1 MVIVNE
7 LGPPTVEFEFLWKSL
22 ETFALETF
30 SGAVP
35 VGLSLNYFVLDFV
48 SVNRDS
54 WGVASCEL

>member
-1 MVIVNE
+1 MEVAGNVA
-7 LGPPTVEFEFLWKSL
+7 LG
-22 ETFALETF
+22 TF